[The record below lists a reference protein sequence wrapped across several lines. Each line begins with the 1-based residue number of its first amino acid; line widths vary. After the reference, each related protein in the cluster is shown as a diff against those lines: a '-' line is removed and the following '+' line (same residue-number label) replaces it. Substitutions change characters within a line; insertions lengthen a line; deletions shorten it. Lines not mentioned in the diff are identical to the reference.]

1 MIWKDHHS
9 DMPKFTDD
17 AKITQD
23 RKKKNEDGN
32 EEIFHLQS
40 GLNVK
45 W

>member
-17 AKITQD
+17 AELLRIG
-23 RKKKNEDGN
+23 KKNEDGS

-45 W
+45 

>member
-17 AKITQD
+17 AELLRIG
-23 RKKKNEDGN
+23 KKKNEDGS

-45 W
+45 